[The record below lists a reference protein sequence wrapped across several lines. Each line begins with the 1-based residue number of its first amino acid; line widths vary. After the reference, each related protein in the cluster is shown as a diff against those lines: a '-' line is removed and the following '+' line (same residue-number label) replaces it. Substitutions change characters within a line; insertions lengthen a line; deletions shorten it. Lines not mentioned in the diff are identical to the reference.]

1 MVTAIILMN
10 AARERINA
18 AAQELSAIPGI
29 SEVFSV
35 SGRYDLV
42 AVARVRDND
51 ELADL
56 VTGRIASVEG
66 ITASE
71 TMLAFRAFS
80 KHDLEG
86 MFAVGFEG

>member
-1 MVTAIILMN
+1 MVTAIILMK
-10 AARERINA
+10 AVRERINA
-18 AAQELSAIPGI
+18 AAQELSGLPGI

-42 AVARVRDND
+42 AIARVRDND
-51 ELADL
+51 ELAEL
-56 VTGRIASVEG
+56 ATNRMAAVEG

-80 KHDLEG
+80 KHDLES
-86 MFAVGFEG
+86 MFAVGFED

>member
-1 MVTAIILMN
+1 MVTAIILIN
-10 AARERINA
+10 ALRERINGV
-18 AAQELSAIPGI
+18 AQELSGIPGI

-42 AVARVRDND
+42 VVARVRDND
-51 ELADL
+51 ELAEL
-56 VTGRIASVEG
+56 VTNRMAGVEG

-80 KHDLEG
+80 KHDFEG
-86 MFAVGFEG
+86 MFAVGFED